1 MQQVLT
7 GKISVMTVAGFRPI
21 PDAILEGGLTRG

>member
-7 GKISVMTVAGFRPI
+7 GKISVMPVAGFRPI
-21 PDAILEGGLTRG
+21 PFVILAGGLTRG